1 MIDALGHVAE
11 NTTNSRQRRV
21 LLRQADMILRAAEE
35 EVREPLDLADIRA
48 RYDRLVETS
57 ALLDA
62 NELPGPA
69 GD

>member
-1 MIDALGHVAE
+1 
-11 NTTNSRQRRV
+11 
-21 LLRQADMILRAAEE
+21 MILRAAEE